1 MGHTAL
7 DESRKSIR
15 SPYEPNSSTEFAH
28 IIAEVSERMVEAM
41 EIDPERTFCW
51 LRRITAVLELREGQA
66 ALYWYF
72 MLQTGDYAALTQS
85 MSVIGKR
92 SSRSK
97 QAVQQELER
106 ATEDLVRLFP
116 AMAEAIHELRRS
128 VKRYV

>member
-1 MGHTAL
+1 MGHTTL
-7 DESRKSIR
+7 DEGRKDIH
-15 SPYEPNSSTEFAH
+15 SPYQANGSTQFAQ

-41 EIDPERTFCW
+41 ETDPERAFCW
-51 LRRITAVLELREGQA
+51 LRRITAVLELRDGQA

-85 MSVIGKR
+85 MSAIGKR
-92 SSRSK
+92 SSRTK

-116 AMAEAIHELRRS
+116 AMAEAIH
-128 VKRYV
+128 